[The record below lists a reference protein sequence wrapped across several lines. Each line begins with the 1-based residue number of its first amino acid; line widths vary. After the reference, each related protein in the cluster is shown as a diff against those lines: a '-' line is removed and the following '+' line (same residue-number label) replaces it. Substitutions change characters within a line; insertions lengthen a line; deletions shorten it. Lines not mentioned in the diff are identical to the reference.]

1 MEFNALILKNEVFLQ
16 KNCFMEKHHILKLI
30 AEGEHQ
36 MLDFKFE
43 ISDCKKIARSLVAF
57 ANTDGG
63 RLLIG
68 VKDNGVISGIRS
80 DEEKHMIQTAAT
92 MYCKP
97 EVEYSAK
104 EWNVNGKIVLE
115 VIIPK
120 SSHHK
125 HKAPDHNNIYKVYV
139 RVKDENIVANPI
151 LIKVWKRENDKSFV
165 KITFS
170 EEEKLLL
177 KCLDE
182 HKMISFDEFLE
193 VSHLKKRVAENI
205 LVNFILIGMVKMEM
219 SENRIF
225 FKMGELA

>member
-1 MEFNALILKNEVFLQ
+1 MASG
-16 KNCFMEKHHILKLI
+16 HIQKLI
-30 AEGEHQ
+30 SEGEHQ

-80 DEEKHMIQTAAT
+80 EEEKHMIQTAAEL
-92 MYCKP
+92 YCKP
-97 EVEYSAK
+97 EVEFSAK
-104 EWNVNGKIVLE
+104 EWNINGKTILE

-120 SSHHK
+120 SRHHK

-139 RVKDENIVANPI
+139 RVKDENIVANSI
-151 LIKVWKRENDKSFV
+151 LLKVWKNEKSFV

-170 EEEKLLL
+170 EEEKMLL
-177 KCLDE
+177 KYLDE
-182 HKMISFDEFLE
+182 HKTVSFDEFLE
-193 VSHLKKRVAENI
+193 ISHLRRRAAENI
-205 LVNFILIGMVKMEM
+205 FVKFILIGMVKMDM
-219 SENRIF
+219 SEKKISF
-225 FKMGELA
+225 SYCDLA

>member
-1 MEFNALILKNEVFLQ
+1 MNGS
-16 KNCFMEKHHILKLI
+16 HIHRLI

-43 ISDCKKIARSLVAF
+43 ISDCRKIARSLVAF

-80 DEEKHMIQTAAT
+80 EEEKHMIETSAQ

-97 EVEYSAK
+97 EVKYTVK
-104 EWNVNGKIVLE
+104 EWNINGKIVLE

-120 SSHHK
+120 SEGIK
-125 HKAPDHNNIYKVYV
+125 HKAPDHYNIYKVYI
-139 RVKDENIVANPI
+139 RVKDENIIANNI
-151 LIKVWKRENDKSFV
+151 LVKVWKREKDRNNIN
-165 KITFS
+165 ITFS

-177 KCLDE
+177 KCLNE
-182 HKMISFDEFLE
+182 RKKISFDDFLE
-193 VSHLKKRVAENI
+193 ISQLKKKAAEDI
-205 LVNFILIGMVKMEM
+205 LVNFILIGLVKINM
-219 SENRIF
+219 SDKTISFSYND
-225 FKMGELA
+225 LA

>member
-1 MEFNALILKNEVFLQ
+1 MNGS
-16 KNCFMEKHHILKLI
+16 HIHRLI

-43 ISDCKKIARSLVAF
+43 ISDCRKIARSLVAF

-80 DEEKHMIQTAAT
+80 EEEKHMIETSAQ

-97 EVEYSAK
+97 EVKYTVK
-104 EWNVNGKIVLE
+104 EWNINGKIVLE

-120 SSHHK
+120 SEGIK
-125 HKAPDHNNIYKVYV
+125 HKAPDHDNIYKVYI
-139 RVKDENIVANPI
+139 RVKDENIIANNI
-151 LIKVWKRENDKSFV
+151 LVKVWKREKDRNNIN
-165 KITFS
+165 ITFS

-177 KCLDE
+177 KCLNE
-182 HKMISFDEFLE
+182 RKKISFNDFLE
-193 VSHLKKRVAENI
+193 ISQLKKKAAEDI
-205 LVNFILIGMVKMEM
+205 LVNFILIGMVKINM
-219 SENRIF
+219 SDKTISFSYND
-225 FKMGELA
+225 LA

>member
-1 MEFNALILKNEVFLQ
+1 MNGS
-16 KNCFMEKHHILKLI
+16 HIHRLI

-43 ISDCKKIARSLVAF
+43 ISDCRKIARSLVAF

-80 DEEKHMIQTAAT
+80 EEEKHMIETSAQ

-97 EVEYSAK
+97 EVKYTVK
-104 EWNVNGKIVLE
+104 EWNINGKIVLE

-120 SSHHK
+120 SEGIK
-125 HKAPDHNNIYKVYV
+125 HKAPDHYNIYKVYI
-139 RVKDENIVANPI
+139 RVKDENIIANNI
-151 LIKVWKRENDKSFV
+151 LVKVWKREKDRNNIN
-165 KITFS
+165 ITFS

-177 KCLDE
+177 KCLNE
-182 HKMISFDEFLE
+182 RKKISFDDFSEI
-193 VSHLKKRVAENI
+193 SQLKKKAAEDI
-205 LVNFILIGMVKMEM
+205 LVNFILIGLVKINM
-219 SENRIF
+219 SDKTISFSYND
-225 FKMGELA
+225 LA

>member
-1 MEFNALILKNEVFLQ
+1 MNGS
-16 KNCFMEKHHILKLI
+16 HIHRLI

-43 ISDCKKIARSLVAF
+43 ISDCRKIARSLVAF

-80 DEEKHMIQTAAT
+80 EEEKHMIETSVQ

-97 EVEYSAK
+97 EVKYTVK
-104 EWNVNGKIVLE
+104 EWNINGKIVLE

-120 SSHHK
+120 SEGIK
-125 HKAPDHNNIYKVYV
+125 HKAPDHDNIYKVYI
-139 RVKDENIVANPI
+139 RVKDENIIASNI
-151 LIKVWKRENDKSFV
+151 LVKVWKREKDRNNIN
-165 KITFS
+165 ITFS

-177 KCLDE
+177 KCLNE
-182 HKMISFDEFLE
+182 RKKLSFEEFLE
-193 VSHLKKRVAENI
+193 ISQLKKKAAEDI
-205 LVNFILIGMVKMEM
+205 LVNFILIGMVKINM
-219 SENRIF
+219 SDKSISFSYND
-225 FKMGELA
+225 LA

>member
-1 MEFNALILKNEVFLQ
+1 MMETN
-16 KNCFMEKHHILKLI
+16 HIQKLI

-80 DEEKHMIQTAAT
+80 EEEKHMIQTAAELF
-92 MYCKP
+92 CKP
-97 EVEYSAK
+97 EVKFSAK
-104 EWNVNGKIVLE
+104 EWNINGKTVLE
-115 VIIPK
+115 IIIPK
-120 SSHHK
+120 SCHHK

-139 RVKDENIVANPI
+139 RVKDENIVANSI
-151 LIKVWKRENDKSFV
+151 LMKVWKHENDKNIV

-170 EEEKLLL
+170 EEEKMLL
-177 KCLDE
+177 KYLDE
-182 HKMISFDEFLE
+182 HKTISFDDFLE
-193 VSHLKKRVAENI
+193 ISHLKKRTAENI
-205 LVNFILIGMVKMEM
+205 LVNFILIGMIKMEIH
-219 SENRIF
+219 EKNIF
-225 FKMGELA
+225 FYNDLA

>member
-1 MEFNALILKNEVFLQ
+1 MNGS
-16 KNCFMEKHHILKLI
+16 HIHRLI

-43 ISDCKKIARSLVAF
+43 ISDCRKIARSLVAF

-80 DEEKHMIQTAAT
+80 EEEKHMIETSAQ

-97 EVEYSAK
+97 EVKYTVK
-104 EWNVNGKIVLE
+104 EWNINGKIVLE

-120 SSHHK
+120 SEGIK
-125 HKAPDHNNIYKVYV
+125 HKAPDHDNIYKVYI
-139 RVKDENIVANPI
+139 RVKDENIIASNI
-151 LIKVWKRENDKSFV
+151 LVKVWKREKDRNNIN
-165 KITFS
+165 ITFS

-177 KCLDE
+177 KCLNE
-182 HKMISFDEFLE
+182 RKKLSFEEFLE
-193 VSHLKKRVAENI
+193 ISQLKKKAAEDI
-205 LVNFILIGMVKMEM
+205 LVNFILIGMVKINM
-219 SENRIF
+219 SDKSISFSYND
-225 FKMGELA
+225 LA

>member
-1 MEFNALILKNEVFLQ
+1 MNYFCRKKAHMNGS
-16 KNCFMEKHHILKLI
+16 HIHRLI

-43 ISDCKKIARSLVAF
+43 ISDCRKIARSLVAF

-80 DEEKHMIQTAAT
+80 EEEKHMIETSAQ

-97 EVEYSAK
+97 EVKYTVK
-104 EWNVNGKIVLE
+104 EWNINGKIVLE

-120 SSHHK
+120 SEGIK
-125 HKAPDHNNIYKVYV
+125 HKAPDHDNIYKVYI
-139 RVKDENIVANPI
+139 RVKDENIIASNI
-151 LIKVWKRENDKSFV
+151 LVKVWKREKDRNNIN
-165 KITFS
+165 ITFS

-177 KCLDE
+177 KCLNE
-182 HKMISFDEFLE
+182 RKKLNFEEFLE
-193 VSHLKKRVAENI
+193 ISQLKKKAAEDI
-205 LVNFILIGMVKMEM
+205 LVNFILIGMVKINM
-219 SENRIF
+219 SDKSISFSYND
-225 FKMGELA
+225 LA

>member
-1 MEFNALILKNEVFLQ
+1 MNGS
-16 KNCFMEKHHILKLI
+16 HIHRLI

-43 ISDCKKIARSLVAF
+43 ISDCRKIARSLVAF

-80 DEEKHMIQTAAT
+80 EEEKHMIETSAQ

-97 EVEYSAK
+97 EVKYTVK
-104 EWNVNGKIVLE
+104 EWNINGKIVLE

-120 SSHHK
+120 SEGIK
-125 HKAPDHNNIYKVYV
+125 HKAPDHYNIYKVYI
-139 RVKDENIVANPI
+139 RVKDENIIANNI
-151 LIKVWKRENDKSFV
+151 LVKVWKREKDRNNIN
-165 KITFS
+165 ITFS

-177 KCLDE
+177 KCLNE
-182 HKMISFDEFLE
+182 RKKISFDDFLE
-193 VSHLKKRVAENI
+193 ISQLKKKAAEDI
-205 LVNFILIGMVKMEM
+205 LVNFILIGMVKINM
-219 SENRIF
+219 SDKTISFSYND
-225 FKMGELA
+225 LA

>member
-1 MEFNALILKNEVFLQ
+1 MNGS
-16 KNCFMEKHHILKLI
+16 HIHRLI

-43 ISDCKKIARSLVAF
+43 ISDCRKIARSLVAF

-80 DEEKHMIQTAAT
+80 EEEKHMIETSAQ

-97 EVEYSAK
+97 EVKYTVK
-104 EWNVNGKIVLE
+104 EWNINGKIVLE

-120 SSHHK
+120 SEGIK
-125 HKAPDHNNIYKVYV
+125 HKAPDHYNIYKVYI
-139 RVKDENIVANPI
+139 RVKDENIIANNI
-151 LIKVWKRENDKSFV
+151 LVKVWKREKDRNNIN
-165 KITFS
+165 ITFS

-177 KCLDE
+177 KCLNE
-182 HKMISFDEFLE
+182 RKKISFNDFLE
-193 VSHLKKRVAENI
+193 ISQLKKKAAEDI
-205 LVNFILIGMVKMEM
+205 LVNFILIGMVKINM
-219 SENRIF
+219 SDKTISFSYND
-225 FKMGELA
+225 LA